1 MSAAPGC
8 KCSAEDITDSDR
20 EPNTNKTM
28 TKETIEEVAEKLAA
42 LKLPDVTVNEILTLV
57 TEPLAHI
64 EVRSAD
70 GGRLQ
75 VWTHAAVFT
84 VDLVACRI
92 GVAAEL
98 TAGLHE
104 ARGIV
109 TEAVKAAKP
118 KRVARRQAREQVE
131 DRREEK
137 LDPAPEIAEGLAQ
150 DAGTVQSADDDS
162 ADVEEVVS

>member
-1 MSAAPGC
+1 
-8 KCSAEDITDSDR
+8 
-20 EPNTNKTM
+20 M
-28 TKETIEEVAEKLAA
+28 TKETIEEVKTKLAA
-42 LKLPDVTVNEILTLV
+42 LKLPDVTVNELVTIV

-64 EVRSAD
+64 EVKSAD

-75 VWTHAAVFT
+75 IWTPAAVFT
-84 VDLVACRI
+84 VDLAACRI

-109 TEAVKAAKP
+109 AEAVKAVKAAKP
-118 KRVARRQAREQVE
+118 KRVRRRNREQEENQRVE
-131 DRREEK
+131 AM
-137 LDPAPEIAEGLAQ
+137 DPAPEITEGLAK

-162 ADVEEVVS
+162 DDVEEVVS